1 MELRVTE
8 VNSLIA
14 VSMYSIT
21 YFYFSYLYSF
31 SILSDGRSA
40 SYVASYVRQITH
52 KTCDIVGSS

>member
-1 MELRVTE
+1 VTE

>member
-1 MELRVTE
+1 MTE

-40 SYVASYVRQITH
+40 SYVRQITH